1 MQDNKNG
8 KDETRGQ
15 LYRTLST
22 RSRKERL
29 RAVFFLSGLLTT
41 NKILNSRW
49 LKEKREKE
57 LKALFSSAIRMKNV
71 SLVQNEKWQCNICYF
86 LKCEKAHFEQKN

>member
-29 RAVFFLSGLLTT
+29 KAVFFLSGLLTT

-57 LKALFSSAIRMKNV
+57 LKALFSSATRMKNV
-71 SLVQNEKWQCNICYF
+71 HSCKMKSGSVISVTF
-86 LKCEKAHFEQKN
+86 LSAKKHSAF